1 MSEDKQ
7 LTEGSRAT
15 RNAALR
21 PDLVFRESPHDSCL
35 VFARPERAAAVD
47 RIHRAMESATWEE
60 FRPRMDPM
68 EYARLRAILSTVDSN
83 ELDGALVDAAR
94 LPSGALQDDIAVI
107 VAGPQGIR
115 T

>member
-1 MSEDKQ
+1 
-7 LTEGSRAT
+7 
-15 RNAALR
+15 
-21 PDLVFRESPHDSCL
+21 
-35 VFARPERAAAVD
+35 
-47 RIHRAMESATWEE
+47 MESATWGE

>member
-1 MSEDKQ
+1 
-7 LTEGSRAT
+7 
-15 RNAALR
+15 
-21 PDLVFRESPHDSCL
+21 
-35 VFARPERAAAVD
+35 
-47 RIHRAMESATWEE
+47 
-60 FRPRMDPM
+60 
-68 EYARLRAILSTVDSN
+68 VDSN